1 MIGLHRKKL
10 SIWFITRLSAIG
22 MLASSAASG
31 ATAAV
36 AVASAPPVA
45 AAGAKVRTP
54 GRIEVLVARELAGG
68 GPDAVLTIEP
78 DAARGARAGVWL
90 GVWPDGQA
98 VPADVRRASLDYS
111 LGPMAIMRS
120 DTTIRAWKDL
130 SGRTVCLAGEIGR
143 GSGGE

>member
-1 MIGLHRKKL
+1 M
-10 SIWFITRLSAIG
+10 LSAIG

-90 GVWPDGQA
+90 GGWPDGKA
-98 VPADVRRASLDYS
+98 RPEERRVGKVGVS
-111 LGPMAIMRS
+111 
-120 DTTIRAWKDL
+120 TC
-130 SGRTVCLAGEIGR
+130 RTR
-143 GSGGE
+143 